1 MKLKRQ
7 PEDFRVEELTTVE
20 PGDRGGFVFYR
31 LAKQGIG
38 TLEAIEAIRRR
49 WNLSARQ
56 IAYGGLKDRHAET
69 VQYLT
74 IERGPERT
82 LEEGSFILDPLG
94 KVAFPYG
101 PRHFRGNRFT
111 ITLRDLSKDALAK
124 AEQAATQIPRD
135 GIPNY
140 FDDQR
145 FGSVGFG
152 GGFIGEAWIKGDHER
167 ALKLALA
174 EPTASDR
181 PETKREKAIL
191 QEFWGN
197 WKEAKNQLDRSH
209 ARSLVTYL
217 VDHPTDFKGAFAR
230 LRRELRTLYFSAY
243 QSALWNQMLAR
254 RIEDVTRPEQRV
266 WLDFKV
272 ARLPL
277 QRDLDAG
284 QAAALSAWEIPL
296 PAART
301 PLPEGPARDLAM
313 AVLTPLGLAW
323 EDLKVR
329 HLKDVFLSKGSRPAV
344 VLPSAMSHRSAAD
357 DLYPGRRKL
366 TITFELPR
374 GAYATLLVKRLT
386 DAA

>member
-7 PEDFRVEELTTVE
+7 PEDFRVEEITSVT
-20 PGDRGGFVFYR
+20 PGDRGAYVFYR
-31 LAKQGIG
+31 LSKSGIG

-82 LEEGSFILDPLG
+82 LEEASFLLDPLG
-94 KVAFPYG
+94 KVGQPYG
-101 PRHFRGNRFT
+101 PRYFRGNRFT
-111 ITLRDLSKDALAK
+111 ITLRDLSKEALAK
-124 AEQAATQIPRD
+124 AEHAAGQLPRD

-152 GGFIGEAWIKGDHER
+152 GGFIAEAWLKGDHEQ

-174 EPTASDR
+174 EPTISDR

-191 QEFWGN
+191 RETWGN
-197 WKEAKNQLDRSH
+197 WAEAKAQLDRSH

-217 VDHPTDFKGAFAR
+217 ADHPTDFKGAFAR

-243 QSALWNQMLAR
+243 QSHLWNLLLAR

-266 WLDFKV
+266 RLDFKV
-272 ARLPL
+272 ATLPL
-277 QRDLDAG
+277 HRDLDPD

-301 PLPEGPARDLAM
+301 PLPEGAARELALS
-313 AVLTPLGLAW
+313 VLTPLGLAW

-329 HLKDVFLSKGSRPAV
+329 HLKDVFLSKGARPALV
-344 VLPSAMSHRSAAD
+344 VPTAMTYRTGAD
-357 DLYPGRRKL
+357 ELYPGRRKL
-366 TITFELPR
+366 TAAFELPR